1 MLSTWAITALVLS
14 TCVFAGELVPISPY
28 PDARVFKGYQ
38 YECPSAKVIQNK
50 LYIFG
55 GCYPIPYVVDPAADV
70 DPFLVP
76 INRKTYNVTDNV
88 YSYDMLADEWNLE
101 TTTPYPLER
110 AYSIPVNDTVT
121 FSTRNSNLMIREVTK
136 CGPTIPQAKNGNI

>member
-38 YECPSAKVIQNK
+38 YECPSAKV
-50 LYIFG
+50 
-55 GCYPIPYVVDPAADV
+55 
-70 DPFLVP
+70 
-76 INRKTYNVTDNV
+76 
-88 YSYDMLADEWNLE
+88 MLADKWTLE

-110 AYSIPVNDTVT
+110 AYGILVDDTVT
-121 FSTRNSNLMIREVTK
+121 FSTRNSNLMIRKVTK